1 VRRPGLGAPPPPH
14 RVGVFPLPMPPVPA
28 SDVVAAVEGRTPL
41 SRWAVIMS
49 EQDQHRDRPPGMPWW
64 QGEPAQKPAQRPGR
78 RTVTTG
84 IIIAVVGLVVM
95 FLLGHNYGACQS
107 LLGQLGQ
114 ALSRQDATLC
124 TVASGAH
131 WLGLLGTI
139 AGAATVVAGFA
150 TMANRK

>member
-1 VRRPGLGAPPPPH
+1 
-14 RVGVFPLPMPPVPA
+14 
-28 SDVVAAVEGRTPL
+28 
-41 SRWAVIMS
+41 MS
-49 EQDQHRDRPPGMPWW
+49 EQDQPRQQSPDQPPGMPWW
-64 QGEPAQKPAQRPGR
+64 QGETAQRPARRPGR

-84 IIIAVVGLVVM
+84 IIIAVVGLMVM

-114 ALSRQDATLC
+114 ALSRHDATLC

-150 TMANRK
+150 AMANRK